1 MDCGHRSRIAWS
13 GSQSTTL
20 LRGAR
25 YPLGV
30 RIVHIIARFNQG
42 GTAGWLNVLI
52 EGQRRE
58 GNEVFL
64 LSGKVQGN
72 ENEDSRFAD
81 LGGLHIQGLGRSI
94 SLSKDLKVFWALRKK
109 LIELGPDVINT
120 HTAKAGLIGR
130 LAARSIFKKKIAIVH
145 TFHGH
150 ILYGYFGKVKTSIF
164 AELERV
170 LGRLSNVLL
179 VSGIRVKDELLSK
192 GIGRESQFI
201 VVRPGVTPVT
211 TLSRN
216 SAREKLSISENQIVI
231 GWLGRLTEI
240 KRPDRALELAKQLP
254 NYIFILGGDGELLE
268 SLKENVPK
276 NAIFTGWTTP
286 AEIWSASDI
295 ALLTSDNEAQP
306 ISLVEAASAGL
317 PLIGED
323 VGSVS
328 EVIQNTVNGF
338 LTNSLDSRLSAVQ
351 RLARDPE
358 MRHRMGK
365 AAKIT
370 ASELFGVEQFLAT
383 HSQAYEKALQ
393 MRNK

>member
-1 MDCGHRSRIAWS
+1 M
-13 GSQSTTL
+13 
-20 LRGAR
+20 
-25 YPLGV
+25 
-30 RIVHIIARFNQG
+30 RIVHVIARFNQG

-64 LSGKVQGN
+64 LSGKVQGH
-72 ENEDSRFAD
+72 EKEDSRFTD

-94 SLSKDLKVFWALRKK
+94 SLSKDFKVFWALRKK

-120 HTAKAGLIGR
+120 HTAKAGLVGR
-130 LAARSIFKKKIAIVH
+130 LAARSIFKNKIAVVH

-170 LGRLSNVLL
+170 LGRLTNVVL
-179 VSGIRVKDELLSK
+179 VSGIRVKDELLRK
-192 GIGRESQFI
+192 RIGRESQYI
-201 VVRPGVTPVT
+201 VVRPGVPPVT

-216 SAREKLSISENQIVI
+216 STREKLSISENQIVI

-240 KRPDRALELAKQLP
+240 KRPDRVLELAKHLP
-254 NYIFILGGDGELLE
+254 NYVFLLGGDGELLE
-268 SLKENVPK
+268 SLKEKAPGNV
-276 NAIFTGWTTP
+276 ILTGWTTP

-306 ISLVEAASAGL
+306 ISLVEAASVSL

-338 LTNSLDSRLSAVQ
+338 LTYDLDSRLKAVQ
-351 RLARDPE
+351 KLATDPD

-365 AAKIT
+365 AAKMT
-370 ASELFGVEQFLAT
+370 AIELFGVKQFLTT
-383 HSQAYEKALQ
+383 HDQAYKKALQ
-393 MRNK
+393 MRNR

>member
-30 RIVHIIARFNQG
+30 RIVHVIARFNQG

-94 SLSKDLKVFWALRKK
+94 SLSKDFKVFWALRKK

-130 LAARSIFKKKIAIVH
+130 LAARSIFKRKIAIVH

-164 AELERV
+164 
-170 LGRLSNVLL
+170 
-179 VSGIRVKDELLSK
+179 D
-192 GIGRESQFI
+192 
-201 VVRPGVTPVT
+201 
-211 TLSRN
+211 
-216 SAREKLSISENQIVI
+216 
-231 GWLGRLTEI
+231 
-240 KRPDRALELAKQLP
+240 
-254 NYIFILGGDGELLE
+254 
-268 SLKENVPK
+268 
-276 NAIFTGWTTP
+276 
-286 AEIWSASDI
+286 
-295 ALLTSDNEAQP
+295 
-306 ISLVEAASAGL
+306 
-317 PLIGED
+317 
-323 VGSVS
+323 
-328 EVIQNTVNGF
+328 
-338 LTNSLDSRLSAVQ
+338 
-351 RLARDPE
+351 
-358 MRHRMGK
+358 
-365 AAKIT
+365 
-370 ASELFGVEQFLAT
+370 
-383 HSQAYEKALQ
+383 
-393 MRNK
+393 